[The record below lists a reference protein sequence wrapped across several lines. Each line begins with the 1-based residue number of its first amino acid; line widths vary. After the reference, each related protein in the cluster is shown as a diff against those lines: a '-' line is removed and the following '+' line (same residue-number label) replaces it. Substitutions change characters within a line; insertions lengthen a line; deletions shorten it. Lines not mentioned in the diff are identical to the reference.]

1 MCVHLFI
8 GNYFFSSIVW
18 PNICILIFFM
28 CNINVDSMNKINDF
42 KNDALKAQRVEKTFE
57 IRILLK

>member
-1 MCVHLFI
+1 M
-8 GNYFFSSIVW
+8 S
-18 PNICILIFFM
+18 
-28 CNINVDSMNKINDF
+28 NINVDSMNKINDF